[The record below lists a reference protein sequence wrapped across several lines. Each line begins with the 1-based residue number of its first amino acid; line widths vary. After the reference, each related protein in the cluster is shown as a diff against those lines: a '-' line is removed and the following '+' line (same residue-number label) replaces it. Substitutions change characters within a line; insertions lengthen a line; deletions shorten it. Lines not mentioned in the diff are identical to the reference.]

1 MSNGGKYNEKFFV
14 LNIESILVVFWYYDN
29 FFLLAT
35 IPRNI
40 SNCTFILGFI

>member
-1 MSNGGKYNEKFFV
+1 MSNGGKYNEKIFV
-14 LNIESILVVFWYYDN
+14 LNRESILVVFWYYGN

-40 SNCTFILGFI
+40 SDCTVILGFI